1 LPRKW
6 YESLV
11 RRTRGARIAA
21 VAALALLAA
30 ACSGIPGADYL
41 GFGSPP
47 PPPPAQP
54 TAVGAGQV
62 KVALILPLSAQ
73 GNGAAVAASMRN
85 AAEMALAEFSNPDI
99 QLLVKDDGG
108 NSAGAQQAAQQALA
122 EGAEI
127 ILGPLFAVS
136 VGSAAQVARARGVP
150 MIAFST
156 DSTVAAP
163 GVHLLSFLPES
174 DVDRVIGYAIQQGK
188 RSFAALIPDNAYGS
202 VVQAAFQQAVARGG
216 GRVVAMER
224 YPLDRALMVEPVRRV
239 AAAVKQA
246 DSIFI
251 PDGADSVTMAVQT
264 LAANGVNT
272 RRIQLIGTGLWDDP
286 RIFAEAGAQGGW
298 YAAPEPA
305 GYRAFSG
312 RYKSRYGQDPLRPA
326 TLAYDAVSLVAALV
340 KTQGAARFSEE
351 ILTNASGFAGIDGVF
366 RFRPDGTNQRGL
378 AVMRVT
384 TSGPQVIAPAP
395 KAFSASGT

>member
-1 LPRKW
+1 LLRKW
-6 YESLV
+6 TESLV
-11 RRTRGARIAA
+11 QQGRSVRVAA
-21 VAALALLAA
+21 VAALSLLAA
-30 ACSGIPGADYL
+30 ACSGIPGAD
-41 GFGSPP
+41 FFSSQP

-54 TAVGAGQV
+54 SQVGAGQV
-62 KVALILPLSAQ
+62 KVALILPLSAS

-108 NSAGAQQAAQQALA
+108 NSGGASQAASQALA

-136 VGSAAQVARARGVP
+136 VSAAAQVARSRGVP
-150 MIAFST
+150 VIAFST
-156 DSTVAAP
+156 DSTVAGP

-174 DVDRVIGYAIQQGK
+174 DVDRVIRYAIQQGK

-202 VVQAAFQQAVARGG
+202 VVQAAFQQAVAAGG

-224 YPLDRALMVEPVRRV
+224 YPLDRAQMEEPVKRV
-239 AAAVKQA
+239 AAAARQA
-246 DSIFI
+246 DAIFI
-251 PDGADSVTMAVQT
+251 PDGADSVTAAVQI
-264 LAANGVNT
+264 LAANGVT

-286 RIFAEAGAQGGW
+286 RIFADAGAQGGW
-298 YAAPEPA
+298 FAAPDPA
-305 GYRAFSG
+305 GFRSFSSRYR
-312 RYKSRYGQDPLRPA
+312 SRYGQDPLRPA

-351 ILTNASGFAGIDGVF
+351 VLNNPSGFAGIDGVF

-384 TSGPQVIAPAP
+384 TSGPQVISPAP
-395 KAFSASGT
+395 KSFGSGT

>member
-1 LPRKW
+1 MLRKW
-6 YESLV
+6 TESLV
-11 RRTRGARIAA
+11 QQGRSVRVAA
-21 VAALALLAA
+21 VAALSLLAA
-30 ACSGIPGADYL
+30 ACSGIPGAD
-41 GFGSPP
+41 FFSSQP

-54 TAVGAGQV
+54 SQVGAGQV
-62 KVALILPLSAQ
+62 KVALILPLSAS

-108 NSAGAQQAAQQALA
+108 TSGGAQAAASQALA

-136 VGSAAQVARARGVP
+136 VSAAAQVARSRGVP
-150 MIAFST
+150 VIAFST
-156 DSTVAAP
+156 DSTVAGP

-174 DVDRVIGYAIQQGK
+174 DVDRVIRYAIQQGK

-202 VVQAAFQQAVARGG
+202 VVQAAFQQAVAAGG

-224 YPLDRALMVEPVRRV
+224 YPLDRAQMEEPVKRV
-239 AAAVKQA
+239 AAAARQA
-246 DSIFI
+246 DAIFI
-251 PDGADSVTMAVQT
+251 PDGADSVTAAVQI
-264 LAANGVNT
+264 LAANGVT

-286 RIFAEAGAQGGW
+286 RIFADAGAQGGW
-298 YAAPEPA
+298 FAAPDPA
-305 GYRAFSG
+305 GFRSFSSRYR
-312 RYKSRYGQDPLRPA
+312 SRYGQDPLRPA

-340 KTQGAARFSEE
+340 KTQGAVRFSEE
-351 ILTNASGFAGIDGVF
+351 VLNNPSGFAGIDGVF

-384 TSGPQVIAPAP
+384 TSGPQVISPAP
-395 KAFSASGT
+395 KSFGSGT